1 MVIIFLLMG
10 LFPSCADKEYENFH
24 ELNNGSKLQRGSITY
39 TFYSALPKDSLRGK
53 QIGIVDGNKK
63 HKVFEVN
70 GFSSDEWIIEY
81 YDVIMSVYNLYKA
94 DTATEIPDEFK

>member
-1 MVIIFLLMG
+1 MT
-10 LFPSCADKEYENFH
+10 LFPSCTDKGYENFQ
-24 ELNNGSKLQRGSITY
+24 ELNSGAKLQRGSIIY

-53 QIGIVDGNKK
+53 QIGIVDSDKM
-63 HKVFEVN
+63 HKVFEVK

-94 DTATEIPDEFK
+94 DTVTEIPDELK

>member
-1 MVIIFLLMG
+1 MT
-10 LFPSCADKEYENFH
+10 LFSSCTAKEYENFQ
-24 ELNNGSKLQRGSITY
+24 ELNSGSKLQRGSILY

-53 QIGIVDGNKK
+53 QIGIVDGDKK
-63 HKVFEVN
+63 HKVFEVK

-94 DTATEIPDEFK
+94 DTVTEIPEELK